1 MVLDSGLCDVS
12 NVGRTDT
19 LPASTHLGVNRNMT
33 DLIEL
38 LRLFNKRERYFLIDY
53 ALGGFTLGDRFRRA
67 LEVELKLDIPAE
79 AFVAMDYD
87 LEWLAASLLAS
98 KHPDGATNF
107 SRIYEGVPSTYP
119 DVDLLIAFRSGEEY
133 HLILI
138 EAKGYTGWL
147 NNQMKVK
154 AEYLAAV
161 FGEKGDNH
169 PGVVPHFC
177 LIAPKEPPERLT
189 TGEWPQWMTLAD
201 GRSQWVEIPLPE
213 ERLVVTRKGTGR
225 QGLPGGSIRIRP

>member
-1 MVLDSGLCDVS
+1 M
-12 NVGRTDT
+12 
-19 LPASTHLGVNRNMT
+19 A

-38 LRLFNKRERYFLIDY
+38 LGLFNKRERYFLIDY
-53 ALGGFTLGDRFRRA
+53 ALGGFTLGDQFRRA
-67 LEVELKLDIPAE
+67 LEDELKLGIPAK

-107 SRIYEGVPSTYP
+107 SRIYEGVPITYP
-119 DVDLLIAFRSGEEY
+119 DVDLLIAFKSGEVF

-154 AEYLAAV
+154 SEYLATV
-161 FGEKGDNH
+161 FGDRGDNH
-169 PGVVPHFC
+169 RGVVPHFY
-177 LIAPKEPPERLT
+177 LLAPKQPPERLT
-189 TGEWPQWMTLAD
+189 TAEWPQWMMGEN
-201 GRSQWVEIPLPE
+201 GRPRWLEMRIPE
-213 ERLVVTRKGTGR
+213 DRLVVTRKGLDRGD
-225 QGLPGGSIRIRP
+225 LPEASIRIRS